1 MRLEVATMREAHWR
15 RQTAWGVV
23 WAMLLIAAG
32 VILLLDRLGMVEVR
46 DLWQLWPLGLIALG
60 IGRLVDAVLWNRYV
74 DTRPE
79 CWRRY

>member
-1 MRLEVATMREAHWR
+1 MRKERWR

-46 DLWQLWPLGLIALG
+46 YLWQLWPLGLIALG

>member
-1 MRLEVATMREAHWR
+1 MNEALR
-15 RQTAWGVV
+15 RRRTAWGVV
-23 WAMLLIAAG
+23 WAMLWITAG
-32 VILLLDRLGMVEVR
+32 VILLLDRLGYVAVR
-46 DLWQLWPLGLIALG
+46 NLWELWPLGLIALG